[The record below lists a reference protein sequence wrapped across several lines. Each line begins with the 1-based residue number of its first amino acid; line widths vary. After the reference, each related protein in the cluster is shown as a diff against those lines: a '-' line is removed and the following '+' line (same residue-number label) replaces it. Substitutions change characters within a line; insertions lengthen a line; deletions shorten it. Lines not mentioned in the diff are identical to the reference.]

1 MDVRMI
7 LAKVDGQRLQRAVRG
22 LESGAFQVYVEHRD
36 QEHVDGSV
44 LNGDGQEYAVNIGN
58 GYASCDCPDAVYRK
72 VACKHVLAM
81 ALQLQRAE
89 EEMPA
94 S

>member
-7 LAKVDGQRLQRAVRG
+7 LAKVDGQRLQRAISG
-22 LESGAFQVYVEHRD
+22 LEDGSFQVYCTLHDE
-36 QEHVDGSV
+36 EHVAGSV